1 MAEYNPLS
9 NREKITIFLPLVVT
23 LALAGGTWLG
33 FKLATRQQQSYATIS
48 EGGRPY
54 SGKTSKVEE
63 VMRFIDARYLETED
77 KNELEEAALEAV
89 LDELDP
95 HSSYISLDAIQGVN
109 ESLSGNFNGIGIEFY
124 LLEDTIYVV
133 GVIEGGPSD
142 SAGLRRGDKII
153 AINDSIIAGKAIFN
167 NDVINKLKGPAG
179 STVELDIKRAG
190 KKGTEKVTIR
200 RGQIPMRSVL
210 ASYMVTENTGL
221 IKINRFSGTTHEEF
235 ITALQHLVQ
244 DHQMEHLILDLRH
257 NPGGYLNA
265 ATEMLDQL
273 FDSPKLL
280 VYTEGRS
287 YRRKDYNSTGRTNF
301 DISKVVVLINEGSA
315 SASEIMAGAIQD
327 NDRGL
332 IIGRRSF
339 GKGLVQEQYKLSDGS
354 ALRLTVARYFTPSG
368 RYIQKP
374 YEDTEV
380 SYSDDLRQRYESG
393 ELYSR
398 DSIKMTDSTIYRT
411 TNGRIVY
418 GGGGIVPDI
427 FIPLDTTRRNSYFQ
441 SMSIVAREYVYKYL
455 DDKRDQLL
463 VQHSTYED
471 FQQKYQ
477 VSEALL
483 EQIVAYGESKEIPK
497 DMTLMNRY
505 KSTLQLE
512 VKAYLADQIYGDMAY
527 YQTVFMKDKM
537 VARAV
542 QEIDRTGSTT
552 AAPSALKIDQETG
565 I

>member
-1 MAEYNPLS
+1 MEDYNPLS
-9 NREKITIFLPLVVT
+9 KREKITIFLPLV
-23 LALAGGTWLG
+23 LAMALAGGTWLG
-33 FKLATRQQQSYATIS
+33 FKLATGQQAPYAVIS
-48 EGGRPY
+48 EGGRTY
-54 SGKTSKVEE
+54 SGKTGKVEE
-63 VMRFIDARYLETED
+63 ILRFIDARYLENED
-77 KNELEEAALEAV
+77 KTALEEAAVKGL
-89 LDELDP
+89 LDKLDP
-95 HSSYISLDAIQGVN
+95 HSSYISLEDIQSVN

-124 LLEDTIYVV
+124 VLEDTIYVV
-133 GVIEGGPSD
+133 GIIEGGPSD

-153 AINDSIIAGKAIFN
+153 AINDSIIAGKPIFN
-167 NDVINKLKGPAG
+167 SDVISQLKGTAG
-179 STVELDIKRAG
+179 SEVKLGIQRAG
-190 KKGTEKVTIR
+190 KKGLEEVTIR

-210 ASYMVTENTGL
+210 AAYMVTDKIGL
-221 IKINRFSGTTHEEF
+221 IKVNRFSGTTHEEF
-235 ITALQHLVQ
+235 VAAMGALVTEH
-244 DHQMEHLILDLRH
+244 DMEHLILDLRH

-273 FDSPKLL
+273 FDSPKLM

-287 YRRKDYNSTGRTNF
+287 YRRKEYNSKGRTQF

-398 DSIKMTDSTIYRT
+398 DSIRMTDSTVYRT

-427 FIPLDTTRRNSYFQ
+427 FIPLDTTRRNGYFQ
-441 SMSIVAREYVYKYL
+441 GMSVLAREYVYKYL
-455 DDKRDQLL
+455 DDKRERLAQ
-463 VQHSTYED
+463 QYATYD
-471 FQQKYQ
+471 KFYSNYR
-477 VSEALL
+477 VSDALL
-483 EQIVAYGESKEIPK
+483 EEIIAYGERKEVTRDEP
-497 DMTLMNRY
+497 LFRRY
-505 KSTLQLE
+505 KQALKLE
-512 VKAYLADQIYGDMAY
+512 IKAYLADQIYGDMAY
-527 YQTVFMKDKM
+527 YQTIFTADEM
-537 VARAV
+537 VKRAV
-542 QEIDRTGSTT
+542 LEIERTGATT
-552 AAPSALKIDQETG
+552 EAPSALKMAD
-565 I
+565 

>member
-1 MAEYNPLS
+1 MEEYNPLS
-9 NREKITIFLPLVVT
+9 KREKTTIFLPLFLA
-23 LALAGGTWLG
+23 LALAGGVWLG
-33 FKLATRQQQSYATIS
+33 FELASGQQQSYTVVS
-48 EGGRPY
+48 EGGRKY
-54 SGKTSKVEE
+54 SGKTGKVEE
-63 VMRFIDARYLETED
+63 ILRFVDARYLETED
-77 KNELEEAALEAV
+77 KNQLEEAAIEAV

-95 HSSYISLDAIQGVN
+95 HSSYISLEDIQGVN

-153 AINDSIIAGKAIFN
+153 AINDSVIAGKTIFN
-167 NDVINKLKGPAG
+167 SDVIEKLKGSAG
-179 STVELDIKRAG
+179 SQVELDIKRAG
-190 KKGTEKVTIR
+190 KKGTEKVTIT

-235 ITALQHLVQ
+235 TAALQDLVNN
-244 DHQMEHLILDLRH
+244 HQMEHLILDLRH

-287 YRRKDYNSTGRTNF
+287 YRRKEYNSTGRTNF

-374 YEDTEV
+374 YEDTET
-380 SYSDDLRQRYESG
+380 SYGDDLRQRYESG

-398 DSIKMTDSTIYRT
+398 DSIKLLDSTVYRT

-441 SMSIVAREYVYKYL
+441 SMSILAREYVYKYL
-455 DDKRDQLL
+455 DDKREQLAA
-463 VQHSTYED
+463 QYPTYQE
-471 FQQKYQ
+471 FQKKYK
-477 VSEALL
+477 VSDAVL
-483 EQIVAYGESKEIPK
+483 EQVVVYGEKKEVARDEP
-497 DMTLMNRY
+497 LMRKHKNLL
-505 KSTLQLE
+505 KLE
-512 VKAYLADQIYGDMAY
+512 IKAYLADQIFGDMAY
-527 YQTVFMKDKM
+527 YQTVFTADKM

-542 QEIDRTGSTT
+542 QEIERTGA
-552 AAPSALKIDQETG
+552 AAPSALKMEE
-565 I
+565 

>member
-9 NREKITIFLPLVVT
+9 NREKTTIFLPLVVA

-33 FKLATRQQQSYATIS
+33 FELASRQQESYTIIS
-48 EGGRPY
+48 EGGRKY
-54 SGKTSKVEE
+54 NGKTGKVEE
-63 VMRFIDARYLETED
+63 ILRFIDARYLENEEQD
-77 KNELEEAALEAV
+77 KLEEAAVEAV
-89 LDELDP
+89 IDELDP

-133 GVIEGGPSD
+133 GIIEGGPSD
-142 SAGLRRGDKII
+142 SAGLKRGDKII
-153 AINDSIIAGKAIFN
+153 AINDSIIAGKKIFN
-167 NDVINKLKGPAG
+167 SDVIDKLKGPAG

-190 KKGTEKVTIR
+190 KKGTERITIR

-210 ASYMVTENTGL
+210 ASYMVTDNTGL

-235 ITALQHLVQ
+235 TEALKELVQ
-244 DHQMEHLILDLRH
+244 EHQMEHLILDLRH

-287 YRRKDYNSTGRTNF
+287 YQRKDYNSSGRTSF
-301 DISKVVVLINEGSA
+301 DIKKVVVLINEGSA

-398 DSIKMTDSTIYRT
+398 DSIKMTDSTVYRT

-441 SMSIVAREYVYKYL
+441 SASIVAREYVYKYL

-463 VQHSTYED
+463 AQYKTYED
-471 FQQKYQ
+471 FQKNYR
-477 VSEALL
+477 VSDALL
-483 EQIVAYGESKEIPK
+483 EQIVVYGESKEIPR
-497 DMTLMNRY
+497 DNALMSRY
-505 KSTLQLE
+505 KQPLQLE
-512 VKAYLADQIYGDMAY
+512 IKAYVADQVYGDMAY
-527 YQTVFMKDKM
+527 YQTVFTKDKM

-552 AAPSALKIDQETG
+552 MAPSALKMNKETG

>member
-1 MAEYNPLS
+1 M
-9 NREKITIFLPLVVT
+9 
-23 LALAGGTWLG
+23 ALAGGTWLG
-33 FKLATRQQQSYATIS
+33 FKLATGQQAPYAVIS
-48 EGGRPY
+48 EGGRTY
-54 SGKTSKVEE
+54 SGKTGKVEE
-63 VMRFIDARYLETED
+63 ILRFIDARYLEDED
-77 KNELEEAALEAV
+77 KTALEEAAVKGL
-89 LDELDP
+89 LDKLDP
-95 HSSYISLDAIQGVN
+95 HSSYISLEDIQSVN

-124 LLEDTIYVV
+124 VLEDTIYVV
-133 GVIEGGPSD
+133 GIIEGGPSD

-153 AINDSIIAGKAIFN
+153 AINDSIIAGKPIFN
-167 NDVINKLKGPAG
+167 SDVISQLKGTAG
-179 STVELDIKRAG
+179 SEVKLGIQRAG
-190 KKGTEKVTIR
+190 KKGLEEVTIR

-210 ASYMVTENTGL
+210 AAYMVTDKIGL
-221 IKINRFSGTTHEEF
+221 IKVNRFSGTTHEEF
-235 ITALQHLVQ
+235 VAAMGALVTEH
-244 DHQMEHLILDLRH
+244 DMEHLILDLRH

-273 FDSPKLL
+273 FDSPKLM

-287 YRRKDYNSTGRTNF
+287 YRRKEYNSKGRTQF

-398 DSIKMTDSTIYRT
+398 DSIRMTDSTVYRT

-427 FIPLDTTRRNSYFQ
+427 FIPLDTTRRNGYFQ
-441 SMSIVAREYVYKYL
+441 GMSVLAREYVYKYL
-455 DDKRDQLL
+455 DDKRERLAQ
-463 VQHSTYED
+463 QYATYD
-471 FQQKYQ
+471 KFYSNYR
-477 VSEALL
+477 VSDALL
-483 EQIVAYGESKEIPK
+483 EEIIAYGERKEVTRDEP
-497 DMTLMNRY
+497 LFRRY
-505 KSTLQLE
+505 KQALKLE
-512 VKAYLADQIYGDMAY
+512 IKAYLADQIYGDMAY
-527 YQTVFMKDKM
+527 YQTIFTADEM
-537 VARAV
+537 VKRAV
-542 QEIDRTGSTT
+542 LEIERTGATT
-552 AAPSALKIDQETG
+552 EAPSALKMAD
-565 I
+565 

>member
-1 MAEYNPLS
+1 MEEYNPLS
-9 NREKITIFLPLVVT
+9 KREKTTIFLPLLLA
-23 LALAGGTWLG
+23 LALAGGVWLG
-33 FKLATRQQQSYATIS
+33 FELATGQQQSYTVVS
-48 EGGRPY
+48 EGGKRY
-54 SGKTSKVEE
+54 SGKTGKVEE
-63 VMRFIDARYLETED
+63 ILRFVDARYLETEN
-77 KNELEEAALEAV
+77 KNQLEEAAIEAV

-95 HSSYISLDAIQGVN
+95 HSSYISLEDIQGVN

-153 AINDSIIAGKAIFN
+153 AINDSIIAGKTIFN
-167 NDVINKLKGPAG
+167 SDVIEKLKGPAG
-179 STVELDIKRAG
+179 SQVELDIKRAG
-190 KKGTEKVTIR
+190 QKKIEKVTIT

-235 ITALQHLVQ
+235 TAALEDLVKN
-244 DHQMEHLILDLRH
+244 HQMEHLILDLRH

-287 YRRKDYNSTGRTNF
+287 YRRKEYNSTGRTSF

-374 YEDTEV
+374 YEDTES
-380 SYSDDLRQRYESG
+380 SYGDDLRQRYESG

-398 DSIKMTDSTIYRT
+398 DSIKLLDSTVYRT

-441 SMSIVAREYVYKYL
+441 SMSILAREYVYKYL
-455 DDKRDQLL
+455 DDKREQLAA
-463 VQHSTYED
+463 QYPTYEE
-471 FQQKYQ
+471 FQKKYQ
-477 VSEALL
+477 VSNAIL
-483 EQIVAYGESKEIPK
+483 EQVVLYGEQKEVPR
-497 DMTLMNRY
+497 DEPLMNKHR
-505 KSTLQLE
+505 KLLKLE
-512 VKAYLADQIYGDMAY
+512 IKAYLADQIYGDMAY
-527 YQTVFMKDKM
+527 YQTVFSADKM

-542 QEIDRTGSTT
+542 QEIERTGEI
-552 AAPSALKIDQETG
+552 APSALKMEE
-565 I
+565 

>member
-1 MAEYNPLS
+1 MEEYNPLS
-9 NREKITIFLPLVVT
+9 NNEKKTIFLPLLLA

-33 FKLATRQQQSYATIS
+33 FQLSNHQQQNYTVVT
-48 EGGRPY
+48 EGGRKY
-54 SGKTSKVEE
+54 RGKTGKVEE
-63 VMRFIDARYLETED
+63 ILRFIDARYLETED
-77 KNELEEAALEAV
+77 KSNLEEAAVKAV

-95 HSSYISLDAIQGVN
+95 HSSYISLEDIQGVN

-124 LLEDTIYVV
+124 LLDDTIYVV
-133 GVIEGGPSD
+133 SVIEGGPSD
-142 SAGLRRGDKII
+142 SAGLRCGDKII
-153 AINDSIIAGKAIFN
+153 SINDTIIAGQSIFN
-167 NDVINKLKGPAG
+167 SDVIGKLKGPAG
-179 STVELDIKRAG
+179 STVNLSVKRAG
-190 KKGTEKVTIR
+190 KTGTEEVTIR
-200 RGQIPMRSVL
+200 RGQIPMRSVM
-210 ASYMVTENTGL
+210 ASYMVTSNTGL
-221 IKINRFSGTTHEEF
+221 VKINRFSGTTHEEF
-235 ITALQHLVQ
+235 KAALQDLVQ
-244 DHQMEHLILDLRH
+244 NHQMEHLILDLRH

-273 FDSPKLL
+273 FESPKLL

-287 YRRKDYNSTGRTNF
+287 YRRKEYNSTGRTSF

-315 SASEIMAGAIQD
+315 SASEIMAGAVQD

-374 YEDTEV
+374 YEDTET

-398 DSIKMTDSTIYRT
+398 DSIKMTDSTVYRT

-427 FIPLDTTRRNSYFQ
+427 FIPLDTTRRNNYFQ
-441 SMSIVAREYVYKYL
+441 RMGIVVREYIYKYL
-455 DDKRDQLL
+455 DDKRERLNKKYT
-463 VQHSTYED
+463 TYEV
-471 FQQKYQ
+471 FQSNYQ
-477 VSEALL
+477 VDNALL
-483 EQIVAYGESKEIPK
+483 EQIIMYGVSKDIPK
-497 DMTLMNRY
+497 DATLVNEHRAAL
-505 KSTLQLE
+505 KLE
-512 VKAYLADQIYGDMAY
+512 IKACIADQLYGDMAY
-527 YQTVFMKDKM
+527 YQTIFTTDKM
-537 VARAV
+537 VNRAV
-542 QEIDRTGSTT
+542 EEIDRVGSTT
-552 AAPSALKIDQETG
+552 KAPSALKTEAEQG